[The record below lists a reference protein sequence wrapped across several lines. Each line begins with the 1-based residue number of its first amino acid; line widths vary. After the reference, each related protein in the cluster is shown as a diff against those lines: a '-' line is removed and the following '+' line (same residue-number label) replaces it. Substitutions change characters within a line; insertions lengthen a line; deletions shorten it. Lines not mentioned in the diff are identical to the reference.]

1 MKTKSTGLTLQDLG
15 NKSFT
20 IKTPSNQINLH
31 CLLVACGKSKSG
43 KGFFITNLL
52 HQLKQAGSMDRIFLV
67 SDTAKSNKKMLERL
81 KIDEDDIFPTEDDSC
96 IDEIINRI
104 EKERDDLVEYRER
117 LKLFEQFKSYM
128 EDARFKD
135 LDEITPEM
143 LLFFNPETGEF
154 EKPKH
159 RYNGKKP
166 VIGIFFDDVQST
178 PIMASKR
185 FRNLAIKA
193 RHVGAF
199 DSGETPLGCSLFIAI
214 QNWSSVGQEGVPKS
228 IQGNLTCCAIYKT
241 GNWKELELLTTELSG
256 VIPKNEIMKH
266 YDYVMNV
273 DPKNRHNFLFV
284 DLFPK
289 KEHPSPFRLN
299 YVDFIVD

>member
-117 LKLFEQFKSYM
+117 LKLYEQFKAFM

-143 LLFFNPETGEF
+143 LLFFNPDTGEF

-214 QNWSSVGQEGVPKS
+214 QNWTSVGQEGVPKS
-228 IQGNLTCCAIYKT
+228 IRGNLTCIKT
-241 GNWKELELLTTELSG
+241 ST
-256 VIPKNEIMKH
+256 
-266 YDYVMNV
+266 
-273 DPKNRHNFLFV
+273 
-284 DLFPK
+284 
-289 KEHPSPFRLN
+289 
-299 YVDFIVD
+299 